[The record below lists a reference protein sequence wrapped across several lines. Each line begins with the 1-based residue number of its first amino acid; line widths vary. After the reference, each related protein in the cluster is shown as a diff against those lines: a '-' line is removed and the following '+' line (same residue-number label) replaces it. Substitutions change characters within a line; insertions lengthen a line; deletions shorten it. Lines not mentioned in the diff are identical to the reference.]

1 MKSAKATSLPLKIL
15 PLTPARW
22 PDFEK
27 LMGVRGGMGGCWC
40 MWWRLP
46 RKKYE
51 ARKGPRNKSA
61 MRRIV
66 KAGPPP
72 GVLAFAGREPVGWCA
87 IAPRQN
93 YVALE
98 NSRVLA
104 PLDAEPVWSI
114 VCFYIAKPWRR
125 KGVSTA
131 LLRGAAEF
139 ARKRG
144 ARLLEGYPLDPQPGK
159 LASMLPWAYTGMPKT
174 FQRAGFSE
182 AARRSPTRP
191 IMRKKI

>member
-1 MKSAKATSLPLKIL
+1 MKNSLPVKIR
-15 PLTPARW
+15 PLTASRW

-27 LMGVRGGMGGCWC
+27 LMGPRGGMGGCWC

-46 RKKYE
+46 RKRYE
-51 ARKGPRNKSA
+51 TQKGSRNKSA

-72 GVLAFAGREPVGWCA
+72 GVLAYAGREAVGWCA
-87 IAPRQN
+87 LAPRQD

-104 PLDAEPVWSI
+104 PPDTTDTAQPVWSV
-114 VCFYIAKPWRR
+114 VCFYIAKSWRR

-144 ARLLEGYPLDPQPGK
+144 ARILEGYPVDPQPGK
-159 LASMLPWAYTGMPKT
+159 VASMLPWAYTGLPQT
-174 FQRAGFSE
+174 FQRAGFGE
-182 AARRSPTRP
+182 IARRSPTRP
-191 IMRKKI
+191 IMRKGI

>member
-1 MKSAKATSLPLKIL
+1 
-15 PLTPARW
+15 
-22 PDFEK
+22 
-27 LMGVRGGMGGCWC
+27 
-40 MWWRLP
+40 
-46 RKKYE
+46 
-51 ARKGPRNKSA
+51 

-72 GVLAFAGREPVGWCA
+72 GVLAYSGREPVGWCA
-87 IAPRQN
+87 LAPRQD

-104 PLDAEPVWSI
+104 PPDTTDTAQPVWSV
-114 VCFYIAKPWRR
+114 VCFYIAKSWRR

-144 ARLLEGYPLDPQPGK
+144 ARILEGYPVDPQPEK
-159 LASMLPWAYTGMPKT
+159 VASMLPWAYTGLPQT
-174 FQRAGFSE
+174 FQRAGFAE

>member
-1 MKSAKATSLPLKIL
+1 MKNSLPVKIR
-15 PLTPARW
+15 PLTASRW

-27 LMGVRGGMGGCWC
+27 LMGPRGGMGGCWC

-46 RKKYE
+46 RKRYE
-51 ARKGPRNKSA
+51 TQKGSRNKSA

-72 GVLAFAGREPVGWCA
+72 GVLAYAGREAVGWCA
-87 IAPRQN
+87 LAPRQD

-104 PLDAEPVWSI
+104 PPDTTDTAQPVWSV

-144 ARLLEGYPLDPQPGK
+144 ARILEGYPVDPQPGK
-159 LASMLPWAYTGMPKT
+159 VASMLPWAYTGLPQT
-174 FQRAGFSE
+174 FQRAGFGE
-182 AARRSPTRP
+182 IARRSPTRP
-191 IMRKKI
+191 IMRKGI